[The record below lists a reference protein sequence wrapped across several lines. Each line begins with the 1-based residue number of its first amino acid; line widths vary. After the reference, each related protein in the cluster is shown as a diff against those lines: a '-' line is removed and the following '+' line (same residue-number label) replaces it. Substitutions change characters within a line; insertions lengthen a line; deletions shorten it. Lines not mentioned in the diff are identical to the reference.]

1 MYCFNFKTKEECT
14 QPKFEDALRNVTSVV
29 APHLR
34 LNAPIEDCEII
45 ELFQEKLL
53 YISYPI
59 ECITCFEVSK
69 FEACKLPSGQLI
81 FRGIADVNVMGKNP
95 HYVTRVMS
103 RYFSIKGDLLYIG
116 VEKNLVEGE

>member
-1 MYCFNFKTKEECT
+1 MYCFNFKTKQECT
-14 QPKFEDALRNVTSVV
+14 QPKFEDALKNVTRVV

-69 FEACKLPSGQLI
+69 FEASKTKSGKII
-81 FRGIADVNVMGKNP
+81 FRGIADVNVMGRNAD
-95 HYVTRVMS
+95 YLTRVMS
-103 RYFSIKGDLLYIG
+103 RYFSIKDDLLYIG
-116 VEKNLVEGE
+116 VEKNLIEE